1 MDQPDLGERLILD
14 QLRDQQKQ
22 LRTIDARLRHIEV
35 SLGIL
40 KTKAAFIGAIAGA
53 VPSLLLWW
61 FQRG

>member
-1 MDQPDLGERLILD
+1 MDQPDLGERMRLD

-53 VPSLLLWW
+53 IPTFFFWW

>member
-1 MDQPDLGERLILD
+1 MDQPDLGERLILQ

-22 LRTIDARLRHIEV
+22 LQGIDARLRHIEV

-40 KTKAAFIGAIAGA
+40 KSKAAFIGAIAGA
-53 VPSLLLWW
+53 IPTLLLWW

>member
-1 MDQPDLGERLILD
+1 MEKPDLGERMILSSL
-14 QLRDQQKQ
+14 QDQQKQ
-22 LRTIDARLRHIEV
+22 LRNIDARLRHIEV

-53 VPSLLLWW
+53 IPSLFFWW